1 MTDALHR
8 FVLEAES
15 IRGEHLQLDKS
26 CSECLNTHHYP
37 PAVARL
43 LGEFLAAASLLGATL
58 KFDGMLTL
66 QARSQG
72 EVPLIMAECTD
83 QQGLRGI
90 ARQAQQA
97 MSEDF
102 KTLLSDGQ
110 LVLTI
115 TPRQGQ
121 RYQGLVSLEGDNLS
135 QCIESYFQQSEQLLT
150 RIWLHCDGERDAGFF
165 LQSLPEANRRNAD
178 DEVWQEVTMLADTL
192 RSDEMHELTS
202 EDLLH
207 RLFHDRDVKLYTDK
221 TPHFAC
227 QCSEERIANALI
239 SLGWEEVEAAL
250 AEVEPMEVNCE
261 FCNRHYQFTRQQL
274 AEIFGKGGTKT
285 SH

>member
-8 FVLEAES
+8 FLLENES
-15 IRGEHLQLDKS
+15 IRGEHLQLDQS
-26 CSECLNTHHYP
+26 CSDCLNTHHYP

-43 LGEFLAAASLLGATL
+43 LGEFLATASLLGATL
-58 KFDGMLTL
+58 KFEGILTL
-66 QARSQG
+66 QARSAG

-102 KTLLSDGQ
+102 HTLLNNGQ

-115 TPRQGQ
+115 TPKQGQ
-121 RYQGLVSLEGDNLS
+121 RYQGIVSLEGDNLA
-135 QCIESYFQQSEQLLT
+135 QCIEAYFEQSEQLLT
-150 RIWLHCDGERDAGFF
+150 RIWLHCDGERAAGFF
-165 LQSLPEANRRNAD
+165 LQSLPEANRRDAS

-192 RSDEMHELTS
+192 SNDELHELSS

-207 RLFHDRDVKLYTDK
+207 RLFHDRTVTLYPDK

-227 QCSEERIANALI
+227 QCSEDRIAKALI
-239 SLGWEEVEAAL
+239 SLGWEEVESAL

-261 FCNRHYQFTRQQL
+261 FCNRHYQFDRQQL
-274 AEIFGKGGTKT
+274 AEIFGRDAKPT